1 MTSRTS
7 TPLPHDRRSPDA
19 TAAYREDQTDA
30 LRMDTANLTDPKQQ
44 SIAVTKR
51 ERSMIMGQRPAVIWL
66 TGLSGAGKSTIGNL
80 VERKLVTRGAHTILL
95 DGDMLR
101 CGLNED
107 LGFTSIDRRENIRR
121 VGEVA
126 KLMTEAGLI
135 VICALISPFRAERL
149 AVRRLFAPGEFV
161 EVFVDTPL
169 QACVVRDPKGLYRR
183 ALASEIANF
192 TGIHQP
198 YEPPE
203 RPELILRTLDGSP
216 DQMADRLLEV
226 VQPFLTAV

>member
-1 MTSRTS
+1 MRYAP
-7 TPLPHDRRSPDA
+7 PLGDA
-19 TAAYREDQTDA
+19 I
-30 LRMDTANLTDPKQQ
+30 LIDPKRR
-44 SIAVTKR
+44 SIAVTRR
-51 ERSMIMGQRPAVIWL
+51 ERSMIKGQRPAVVWL

-80 VERKLVTRGAHTILL
+80 VERKLVMSGAHTFLL

-107 LGFTSIDRRENIRR
+107 LGFTSVDRRENIRR

-149 AVRRLFAPGEFV
+149 AVRRLFAPGDFL

-169 QACVVRDPKGLYRR
+169 QTCIERDPKGLYKR
-183 ALASEIANF
+183 ALANEIENF
-192 TGIHQP
+192 TGIHQA

-203 RPELILRTLDGSP
+203 RPELVLQTLDGSP
-216 DQMADRLLEV
+216 EQMADRLLEIV
-226 VQPFLTAV
+226 RPFLSAPAL

>member
-1 MTSRTS
+1 MMSQAS
-7 TPLPHDRRSPDA
+7 PPLNSEETNRGMSYAPRSDE
-19 TAAYREDQTDA
+19 TI
-30 LRMDTANLTDPKQQ
+30 LTDPKRQP
-44 SIAVTKR
+44 ITVTKR
-51 ERSMIMGQRPAVIWL
+51 ERSMIKAQRPAVIWL

-80 VERKLVTRGAHTILL
+80 AERKLLARGAHTILL
-95 DGDMLR
+95 DGDSLR
-101 CGLNED
+101 SGLNED
-107 LGFTSIDRRENIRR
+107 LGFTSLDRRENIRR

-149 AVRRLFAPGEFV
+149 VVRRLFEPGDFI

-169 QACVVRDPKGLYRR
+169 EACVERDPKGLYKR
-183 ALASEIANF
+183 ALARQIENF
-192 TGIHQP
+192 TGLHQP

-216 DQMADRLLEV
+216 DQMADRLIEI
-226 VQPFLTAV
+226 VQPFVSSF

>member
-1 MTSRTS
+1 MMSQASPPLNSEETSRGAPYAPT
-7 TPLPHDRRSPDA
+7 L
-19 TAAYREDQTDA
+19 
-30 LRMDTANLTDPKQQ
+30 DTAILSDPKPHP
-44 SIAVTKR
+44 ITVTKR
-51 ERSMIMGQRPAVIWL
+51 ERSMIKGQRPAVIWL

-80 VERKLVTRGAHTILL
+80 VEQKLVARGAHTILL
-95 DGDMLR
+95 DGDSLR

-107 LGFTSIDRRENIRR
+107 LGFTSVDRRENIRR

-149 AVRRLFAPGEFV
+149 AVRRLFAPGDFI

-169 QACVVRDPKGLYRR
+169 EACIERDPKGLYKR
-183 ALASEIANF
+183 ALASEIQNF
-192 TGIHQP
+192 TGLHQP
-198 YEPPE
+198 YELPD

-216 DQMADRLLEV
+216 EQMADRLIEI
-226 VQPFLTAV
+226 VQPLLSSF

>member
-1 MTSRTS
+1 MRRAP
-7 TPLPHDRRSPDA
+7 PLDEA
-19 TAAYREDQTDA
+19 I
-30 LRMDTANLTDPKQQ
+30 LIDPKQQ
-44 SIAVTKR
+44 SVAVTRR
-51 ERSMIMGQRPAVIWL
+51 ERSMIKGQRPAVVWL

-80 VERKLVTRGAHTILL
+80 VERKLVMNGVHTILL

-107 LGFTSIDRRENIRR
+107 LGFSSADRRENVRR

-149 AVRRLFAPGEFV
+149 AVRRLFAPGDFL

-169 QACVVRDPKGLYRR
+169 QACVERDPKGLYKR
-183 ALASEIANF
+183 ALASEIENF

-216 DQMADRLLEV
+216 EQMADRLFEIV
-226 VQPFLTAV
+226 RPFLSAL